1 MNGFLYTQFPW
12 IIWMIAITIQSSFH
26 GIPVPDLGITFTDK
40 ILHFFVF
47 GILGL
52 LITRGMRF
60 SKKQLLKSKPV
71 LTAIILGCLF
81 ALSDEVHQ
89 AFVPSRSAEVLDWV
103 ADFIGIV
110 IFSYLYSRWLHKKEV
125 AFNSQG

>member
-52 LITRGMRF
+52 LMTRGMRF
-60 SKKQLLKSKPV
+60 SKKLLLKSKPV

-81 ALSDEVHQ
+81 ALSDEVHL
-89 AFVPSRSAEVLDWV
+89 AFVPSRSAEVLDWG

-110 IFSYLYSRWLHKKEV
+110 NCSYLYSRWLHKKEV